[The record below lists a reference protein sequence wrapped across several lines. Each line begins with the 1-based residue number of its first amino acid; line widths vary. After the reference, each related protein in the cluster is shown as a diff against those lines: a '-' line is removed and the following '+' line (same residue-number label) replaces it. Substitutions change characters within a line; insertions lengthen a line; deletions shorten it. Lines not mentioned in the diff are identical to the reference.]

1 MTESPAI
8 AATRRWV
15 EQVVVGLNICPFAA
29 APVRGDR
36 IRYALC
42 EATHPEAIYRALL
55 QEMEDL
61 IGLPESVAEGSLL
74 VVPQGLENF
83 ADYLDLF
90 QVAEAAIPEAG
101 LEGILQLASFHP
113 DYQFHGAAPDDPA
126 NYTNRSPYPMFHLIR
141 EAPLERALARHPDPE
156 GIPARNIELLRRLGL
171 ASMRERLASC
181 FDPSGDA
188 GGGDSV

>member
-15 EQVVVGLNICPFAA
+15 ERVVVGLNLCPFAA

-36 IRYALC
+36 IRYTLC
-42 EATHPEAIYRALL
+42 EASQPEAIYRALL
-55 QEMEDL
+55 REMETL

-74 VVPQGLENF
+74 VVPHGLDDF
-83 ADYLDLF
+83 ADYLALF

-113 DYQFHGAAPDDPA
+113 DYLFQGAEPDDAA

-141 EAPLERALARHPDPE
+141 EAPLADALARHPDPE

-171 ASMRERLASC
+171 ASMRERLAAC
-181 FDPSGDA
+181 LDPPGD
-188 GGGDSV
+188 